1 MFRGTQDTFLNQ
13 KLFVYGT
20 ITLCGYTFQCIL
32 LSLIIII
39 KVLQPCN
46 CKNNYSLGFFQFARR
61 YYGNHY
67 CFLFLRLLRCFS
79 SPGMLKS
86 RKRDG
91 LPHSEI
97 LVLQIVCIYTRLI
110 AAYHVFLRS

>member
-1 MFRGTQDTFLNQ
+1 MFRGTQDTFLPHN
-13 KLFVYGT
+13 LFVYGT
-20 ITLCGYTFQCIL
+20 ITLYGYIFQCIL
-32 LSLIIII
+32 LRLIKII

-79 SPGMLKS
+79 SPGMLKILWI
-86 RKRDG
+86 G

-110 AAYHVFLRS
+110 AAYHVFHRS

>member
-39 KVLQPCN
+39 KVLQPCT
-46 CKNNYSLGFFQFARR
+46 CKNKYSLGLFQFARR
-61 YYGNHY
+61 Y
-67 CFLFLRLLRCFS
+67 
-79 SPGMLKS
+79 
-86 RKRDG
+86 
-91 LPHSEI
+91 
-97 LVLQIVCIYTRLI
+97 
-110 AAYHVFLRS
+110 